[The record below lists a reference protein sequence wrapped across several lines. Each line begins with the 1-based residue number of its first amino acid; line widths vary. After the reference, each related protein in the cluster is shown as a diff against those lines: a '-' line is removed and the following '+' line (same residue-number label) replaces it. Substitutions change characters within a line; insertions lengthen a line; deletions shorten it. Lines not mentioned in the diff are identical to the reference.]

1 MSSWTGGSSAPAAD
15 PNIGAAQKQLSDL
28 STEQWNMFK
37 TEVYP
42 KLIEESNKAQTRAD
56 EVWAQ
61 DKEIASFNLDNAKKS
76 QQRYEEN
83 AIPALNKLKADA
95 DLYNTAGYQEQM
107 AGQAIG
113 DINAAQETARQD
125 QVMRDRAYGIDPT
138 SGRSAGVSNANNVQV
153 ALAKASAATQ
163 TREAAKALGLQKQ
176 ANIYSLTA
184 GLPIQSLQQTGA
196 ATSTAGAGMAAGA
209 TAANTVA
216 GAGAGINS
224 ATGTAMSGWNQ
235 VGGLGVGKYNADIA
249 KYNADSQS
257 AAGLGKAL
265 GSLGGAAI
273 SSGGWGG
280 LFAMSDIRTKQDI
293 KPLGVLDNGLSV
305 YAFRYKPEFRNDWG
319 HGIHIGVMAHEVE
332 AKLPSAV
339 TTLSNGYKAVDYS
352 KVVNH
357 GI

>member
-1 MSSWTGGSSAPAAD
+1 
-15 PNIGAAQKQLSDL
+15 
-28 STEQWNMFK
+28 MFK
-37 TEVYP
+37 TDVYP
-42 KLIEESNKAQTRAD
+42 RLVEESNKAQSRAD

-113 DINAAQETARQD
+113 DIDAAQETARH
-125 QVMRDRAYGIDPT
+125 PS

-176 ANIYSLTA
+176 ANIYSLSA
-184 GLPIQSLQQTGA
+184 GLPMQSLQQSGA
-196 ATSTAGAGMAAGA
+196 ATSTAGAGMTAGA
-209 TAANTVA
+209 MAANTVSN
-216 GAGAGINS
+216 AGAGINS

-249 KYNADSQS
+249 KYNADAQS
-257 AAGLGKAL
+257 TAGLGKAL

-280 LFAMSDIRTKQDI
+280 LFTMSDIRTKQNI
-293 KPLGVLDNGLSV
+293 KQLGVLDNGLSV
-305 YAFRYKPEFRNDWG
+305 YAFQYKPEFRDDWG